1 MGEQKLPVYE
11 FGPFRLDVAERR
23 LLRGRR
29 PVPLTCKVFDLLT
42 LLVRHSGHLLS
53 KDELMREVWPGC
65 VVEDNNLTVSMSALR
80 KALGEKKKTRQRY
93 IETVHKVGYRFISDV
108 RQANEP
114 RSQS

>member
-1 MGEQKLPVYE
+1 MGEQQLPVYE

-29 PVPLTCKVFDLLT
+29 PIPLTCKVFDLLT

-65 VVEDNNLTVSMSALR
+65 VVEDNNLTVSMSVLR
-80 KALGEKKKTRQRY
+80 KALGEKKDRQRY

-108 RQANEP
+108 RQAN
-114 RSQS
+114 RSKPQS